1 MQVPWWFRVVFP
13 DISVL
18 SWVPGRVWMHLA
30 ILVAPGFRRG
40 ASSVKLDRFTG
51 CHYLWGYHTW
61 DILGP
66 CTAALCVL
74 FQGLFHTSY
83 FELFRVI
90 SKFQIFRCFES
101 LRVSL
106 RLSLRVFESFR

>member
-1 MQVPWWFRVVFP
+1 
-13 DISVL
+13 
-18 SWVPGRVWMHLA
+18 MHLA

-83 FELFRVI
+83 FEFHLI
-90 SKFQIFRCFES
+90 SDFQM
-101 LRVSL
+101 LRVASSVASTVASSL
-106 RLSLRVFESFR
+106 